1 MEGACFMGCVTTLR
15 RLAMLGIVA
24 TVTVG
29 CTPQDRYDNLLTA
42 NRSTEEQLVTV
53 EQDRDAA
60 VASRDAM
67 RRQLDQARAELNT
80 LRSQHDA
87 VTGEMRTLADDYE
100 SLLNRTASIEM
111 GPLPAE
117 VEAALMRLA
126 KEHPDLLTLDSK
138 RGMLRFASDFTF
150 AMGSVE
156 LKPDALSTLQQLAS
170 ILNSGKAT
178 SLEVRVVGHTD
189 SVPVSNP
196 QTRQRH
202 PNNVYLSAHRAISVR
217 DALTQSGVEPVR
229 IQVAGYGEYRPIV
242 PSNPDPKVGTPEN
255 RRVEIF
261 LVPMPQIDAET
272 PRTSQPSTDP
282 TTTASEPTYDEPMK

>member
-1 MEGACFMGCVTTLR
+1 MRFVKRVRALTL
-15 RLAMLGIVA
+15 LGVVA
-24 TVTVG
+24 AVGFG
-29 CTPQDRYDNLLTA
+29 CTPQDRYDNMLTS
-42 NRSTEEQLVTV
+42 NRSLEEQLVSV

-60 VASRDAM
+60 IASRDAL
-67 RRQLDQARAELNT
+67 RRQLEQARAELGT
-80 LRSQHDA
+80 LRTSHDA
-87 VTGEMRTLADDYE
+87 TQGELRNLADDYE
-100 SLLNRTASIEM
+100 SLLNRTASMEM

-126 KEHPDLLTLDSK
+126 KEHPDLLTLDAK

-150 AMGSVE
+150 GMGSVE
-156 LKPDALSTLQQLAS
+156 LKPDAVSTLQQLAS
-170 ILNSGKAT
+170 ILNTGKAT

-196 QTRQRH
+196 ATRAKH

-217 DALTQSGVEPVR
+217 EALTQAGVEPVR

-242 PSNPDPKVGTPEN
+242 PNNPDPKVGTPEN

-261 LVPMPQIDAET
+261 LVPMPVMQSEPT
-272 PRTSQPSTDP
+272 PTSTPAAQP
-282 TTTASEPTYDEPMK
+282 TADSQPTYDEPMK